1 MNQEVIAERR
11 MTLVYINGNEQAA
24 SGKTVED
31 IINEMNI
38 DIRTIAVEL
47 NEEIVSKADYG
58 KTTLKDGD
66 VLEVVS
72 FVGGG

>member
-1 MNQEVIAERR
+1 MV
-11 MTLVYINGNEQAA
+11 LVYINGCEQAA
-24 SGKTVED
+24 NGKTVVD

-47 NEEIVSKADYG
+47 NEEIVSKVDYDS
-58 KTTLKDGD
+58 TTLKDGD

>member
-1 MNQEVIAERR
+1 MV
-11 MTLVYINGNEQAA
+11 LVYINGCEQAA
-24 SGKTVED
+24 NGKSIVD

-47 NEEIVSKADYG
+47 NEEIVSKGDYDS
-58 KTTLKDGD
+58 TTLKDGD

>member
-1 MNQEVIAERR
+1 M
-11 MTLVYINGNEQAA
+11 VYINGCEQAA
-24 SGKTVED
+24 NGKTVVD
-31 IINEMNI
+31 IINEMDI

-47 NEEIVSKADYG
+47 NEEIVSKADYDS
-58 KTTLKDGD
+58 TTLKEGD

>member
-1 MNQEVIAERR
+1 MVF
-11 MTLVYINGNEQAA
+11 VNGKEQAA
-24 SGKTVED
+24 NGKTVED

-38 DIRTIAVEL
+38 DKRTIAVEL
-47 NEEIVSKADYG
+47 NEEIVSKADYDS
-58 KTTLKDGD
+58 TNLKDGD

>member
-1 MNQEVIAERR
+1 MV
-11 MTLVYINGNEQAA
+11 LVYINGKEQAA
-24 SGKTVED
+24 NGKTVVD

-47 NEEIVSKADYG
+47 NEEIVSKADYD

>member
-1 MNQEVIAERR
+1 MV
-11 MTLVYINGNEQAA
+11 LVYINGCEQAA
-24 SGKTVED
+24 NGKSVVD
-31 IINEMNI
+31 VIDEMNI

-47 NEEIVSKADYG
+47 NEEIVSKADYD

>member
-1 MNQEVIAERR
+1 
-11 MTLVYINGNEQAA
+11 MTLVYINGCEQAA
-24 SGKTVED
+24 NGKTVVD

-38 DIRTIAVEL
+38 DKRTIAVEL
-47 NEEIVSKADYG
+47 NEEIVSKADYD
-58 KTTLKDGD
+58 KTILKDED

>member
-1 MNQEVIAERR
+1 M
-11 MTLVYINGNEQAA
+11 VYINGCEQAA
-24 SGKTVED
+24 NGKSVVD

-38 DIRTIAVEL
+38 DKRTIAVEL
-47 NEEIVSKADYG
+47 NEEIVSKADYD

>member
-1 MNQEVIAERR
+1 MV
-11 MTLVYINGNEQAA
+11 LVYINGCEQAA
-24 SGKTVED
+24 NGKTVED

-47 NEEIVSKADYG
+47 NEEIVSKGDYDS
-58 KTTLKDGD
+58 TTLKDGD

>member
-1 MNQEVIAERR
+1 MVF
-11 MTLVYINGNEQAA
+11 VNGKEQTAN
-24 SGKTVED
+24 GKTVED

-38 DIRTIAVEL
+38 DKRTIAVEL
-47 NEEIVSKADYG
+47 NEEIVSKADYDS
-58 KTTLKDGD
+58 TTLKDGD

>member
-1 MNQEVIAERR
+1 MV
-11 MTLVYINGNEQAA
+11 LVYINGCEQAA
-24 SGKTVED
+24 NGKTVED

-47 NEEIVSKADYG
+47 NEEIVSKADYD
-58 KTTLKDGD
+58 KTIVKDGD

>member
-1 MNQEVIAERR
+1 M
-11 MTLVYINGNEQAA
+11 VYINGCEQAA
-24 SGKTVED
+24 NGKSIVD

-47 NEEIVSKADYG
+47 NEEIVSKADYD
-58 KTTLKDGD
+58 KTIVKDGD

>member
-1 MNQEVIAERR
+1 MV
-11 MTLVYINGNEQAA
+11 LVYINGCEQAA
-24 SGKTVED
+24 NGKSVVD

-47 NEEIVSKADYG
+47 NEAIVSKADYD
-58 KTTLKDGD
+58 KTIVKDGD

>member
-1 MNQEVIAERR
+1 M
-11 MTLVYINGNEQAA
+11 
-24 SGKTVED
+24 ED

-47 NEEIVSKADYG
+47 NEEIVSKAYYDS
-58 KTTLKDGD
+58 TTLKDGD

>member
-1 MNQEVIAERR
+1 
-11 MTLVYINGNEQAA
+11 MTLVHINGCEQAA
-24 SGKTVED
+24 TGKSVAD
-31 IINEMNI
+31 VIDEMNI

-47 NEEIVSKADYG
+47 NEEIVSKADYD

>member
-1 MNQEVIAERR
+1 M
-11 MTLVYINGNEQAA
+11 VYINGCEQAA
-24 SGKTVED
+24 NGKTVVD

-47 NEEIVSKADYG
+47 NEEIVSKADYD

>member
-1 MNQEVIAERR
+1 M
-11 MTLVYINGNEQAA
+11 VYINGCEQAA
-24 SGKTVED
+24 NGKSVVD

-47 NEEIVSKADYG
+47 NEEIVSKADYD
-58 KTTLKDGD
+58 KTIVKDGD

>member
-1 MNQEVIAERR
+1 M
-11 MTLVYINGNEQAA
+11 VYINGCEQAA
-24 SGKTVED
+24 NGKSVVD
-31 IINEMNI
+31 VIDEMNI

-47 NEEIVSKADYG
+47 NEEIVSKADYD

>member
-1 MNQEVIAERR
+1 MV
-11 MTLVYINGNEQAA
+11 LVYINGCEQAA
-24 SGKTVED
+24 NGKTVED

-47 NEEIVSKADYG
+47 NEEIVSKADYD

>member
-1 MNQEVIAERR
+1 
-11 MTLVYINGNEQAA
+11 MTLVYINGCEQAA
-24 SGKTVED
+24 NGKTVVD

-47 NEEIVSKADYG
+47 NEEIVSKADYDS
-58 KTTLKDGD
+58 TTLKDGD

>member
-1 MNQEVIAERR
+1 M
-11 MTLVYINGNEQAA
+11 VYINGYEQAA
-24 SGKTVED
+24 SGKSVED

-47 NEEIVSKADYG
+47 NEEIVSKAYYDS
-58 KTTLKDGD
+58 TTLKDGD

>member
-1 MNQEVIAERR
+1 MV
-11 MTLVYINGNEQAA
+11 LVYVNGCEQAA
-24 SGKTVED
+24 NGKTVVD

-47 NEEIVSKADYG
+47 NEEIVSKGDYDS
-58 KTTLKDGD
+58 TTLKDGD

>member
-1 MNQEVIAERR
+1 M
-11 MTLVYINGNEQAA
+11 
-24 SGKTVED
+24 D

-47 NEEIVSKADYG
+47 NEEIVAKADYD

>member
-1 MNQEVIAERR
+1 V
-11 MTLVYINGNEQAA
+11 VFVNGNEQAA

-38 DIRTIAVEL
+38 DKRTIAVEL
-47 NEEIVSKADYG
+47 NEEIVSKADYD
-58 KTTLKDGD
+58 KTILKDED

>member
-1 MNQEVIAERR
+1 MV
-11 MTLVYINGNEQAA
+11 LVYINGCEQAA
-24 SGKTVED
+24 NGKSVVD

-47 NEEIVSKADYG
+47 NEEIVSKADYD

>member
-1 MNQEVIAERR
+1 M
-11 MTLVYINGNEQAA
+11 VYINGNEQAA

-72 FVGGG
+72 FV

>member
-1 MNQEVIAERR
+1 MV
-11 MTLVYINGNEQAA
+11 LVFINGCEQAA
-24 SGKTVED
+24 NGKSVVD

-47 NEEIVSKADYG
+47 NEEIVSKADYDS
-58 KTTLKDGD
+58 TTLKDGD

>member
-1 MNQEVIAERR
+1 MV
-11 MTLVYINGNEQAA
+11 LVYINGCEQAA
-24 SGKTVED
+24 NGKSIVD

-47 NEEIVSKADYG
+47 NEEIVSKADYD
-58 KTTLKDGD
+58 KTIVKDGD

>member
-1 MNQEVIAERR
+1 MV
-11 MTLVYINGNEQAA
+11 LVYMNGCEQAA
-24 SGKTVED
+24 NGKSVVD

-47 NEEIVSKADYG
+47 NEEIVSKGDYDS
-58 KTTLKDGD
+58 TTLKDGD

>member
-1 MNQEVIAERR
+1 
-11 MTLVYINGNEQAA
+11 MTLVYINGCEQAA
-24 SGKTVED
+24 TGKSVAD
-31 IINEMNI
+31 VIDEMNI

-47 NEEIVSKADYG
+47 NEEIVSKADYDS
-58 KTTLKDGD
+58 TTLKDGD

>member
-1 MNQEVIAERR
+1 MV
-11 MTLVYINGNEQAA
+11 LVYINGCEQAA
-24 SGKTVED
+24 NGKSVVD

-47 NEEIVSKADYG
+47 NEEIVSKADYD
-58 KTTLKDGD
+58 KTIVKDGD

>member
-1 MNQEVIAERR
+1 M
-11 MTLVYINGNEQAA
+11 VYINGCEQA
-24 SGKTVED
+24 STGKSVAD
-31 IINEMNI
+31 VIDEMNI

-47 NEEIVSKADYG
+47 NEEIVSKADYD